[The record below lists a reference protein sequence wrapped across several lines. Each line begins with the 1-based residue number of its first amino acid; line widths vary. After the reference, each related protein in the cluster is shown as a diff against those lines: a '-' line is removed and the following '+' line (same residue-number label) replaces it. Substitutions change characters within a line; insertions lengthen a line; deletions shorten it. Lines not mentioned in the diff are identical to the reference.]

1 MHQEKLIHEIASE
14 VGMSRADAEHVLNII
29 TNTIINSI
37 SHGEKVELDGFGNFF
52 SKPLSAYTQRKSH
65 AENANILAFQQS
77 TALENSIN
85 NFSQ

>member
-37 SHGEKVELDGFGNFF
+37 SMAK
-52 SKPLSAYTQRKSH
+52 K
-65 AENANILAFQQS
+65 
-77 TALENSIN
+77 
-85 NFSQ
+85 